1 MKEILNI
8 VVTGGPCGGKTTALD
23 ELTKYLRS
31 LGYTVYTTSEVA
43 TELITDGIRP
53 FGDDK
58 LDIRTFQSFVLDAQ
72 IYKEQIRKK
81 AAILCHNSKVAIL
94 YDRGILDNRGYID
107 DNIFDELLKERNL
120 SESEI
125 LTRYDLVIHLTTAAI
140 GKEEYYT
147 TLNNSARTETVE
159 QAKSQDQKTLAA
171 WRNHPNL
178 RIVGNDTLFDE
189 KIRKVIN
196 YIRAYIGEE
205 EVLRK
210 ERYLIDPENINFKE
224 FHHNMIKEDI
234 EEFVLSYD
242 NDDITLY
249 SKSTIN
255 DSSYYTCIRKLKGR
269 NEMSR
274 SITEEE
280 YNTYRNK
287 VKGNTISKVRYNFI
301 DEGERFRLDLFNIG
315 GKLINILERDVS
327 NEKRINLPSFCLIN
341 WAAATSSN
349 KTASIRF
356 VNKDW
361 IKSLFFPNEVEE
373 FVFLIITSLSNS
385 ALSEK
390 LHEFLE

>member
-242 NDDITLY
+242 NDEITLY

-301 DEGERFRLDLFNIG
+301 DEGERFRLDLFNID

-327 NEKRINLPSFCLIN
+327 NEKRINLPSFVKMITDITN
-341 WAAATSSN
+341 N
-349 KTASIRF
+349 RDFDDDSIFIDANISRI
-356 VNKDW
+356 VNKA
-361 IKSLFFPNEVEE
+361 K
-373 FVFLIITSLSNS
+373 
-385 ALSEK
+385 
-390 LHEFLE
+390 